1 MQKFCLLSS
10 SLKVQR
16 LLLLLFCVYVCFA
29 LCATLAISLS
39 LSLSL
44 NLSFSH
50 SIFLSLS
57 PCSLALRSSE
67 ALLLV
72 YSSFYVSRIANSQ
85 MQSNPKHVGLSLH
98 TYACMYTG
106 NMYIYIC
113 IYIYLYLYLLCTS
126 LELCVD
132 VMPMKIAAVRGKQH
146 FWNCEFATCEQ
157 FTVTTHTHT
166 LAHTLAVSVF
176 HVKWLL

>member
-57 PCSLALRSSE
+57 PCSLALLSSE
-67 ALLLV
+67 ALLFV

-106 NMYIYIC
+106 NMYVYIYVYIGIYIC
-113 IYIYLYLYLLCTS
+113 ICIS
-126 LELCVD
+126 
-132 VMPMKIAAVRGKQH
+132 
-146 FWNCEFATCEQ
+146 
-157 FTVTTHTHT
+157 
-166 LAHTLAVSVF
+166 SVP
-176 HVKWLL
+176 HSSCALT

>member
-39 LSLSL
+39 LCRSISLFPT
-44 NLSFSH
+44 LSS
-50 SIFLSLS
+50 SLS

-67 ALLLV
+67 ALLFV

-85 MQSNPKHVGLSLH
+85 MQSKPKHVGLSLH

-106 NMYIYIC
+106 NMYVPYIYIYL
-113 IYIYLYLYLLCTS
+113 YIYLYLYLLCTS

-157 FTVTTHTHT
+157 FTVTIHTHT
-166 LAHTLAVSVF
+166 LAHT
-176 HVKWLL
+176 

>member
-1 MQKFCLLSS
+1 MFALLSALR
-10 SLKVQR
+10 SL
-16 LLLLLFCVYVCFA
+16 Y
-29 LCATLAISLS
+29 LS
-39 LSLSL
+39 LSVSQSLFFPLYLPLSL
-44 NLSFSH
+44 
-50 SIFLSLS
+50 
-57 PCSLALRSSE
+57 PV
-67 ALLLV
+67 LLLCALQKR
-72 YSSFYVSRIANSQ
+72 FYLFTAVFMYRELRIRKCKATQNMWALACIHMLVCTQ
-85 MQSNPKHVGLSLH
+85 GTC
-98 TYACMYTG
+98 TY
-106 NMYIYIC
+106 

-166 LAHTLAVSVF
+166 LAHTLAVSVL